1 MVITNMG
8 SGGLGSS
15 DRRKGSHAESAVA
28 RFDTGFLLVEVTRLM
43 RELFDARMR
52 PLGLTGSTRRVI
64 SYLAKDDGQTQVA
77 LARKLEISRVA
88 LGEAVDRLER
98 SGHVERRA
106 DPADRRKW
114 RVHLTARARDLLPTM
129 FAAADALQT
138 EYFRDV
144 SAHDL
149 AALQATLGRL
159 RARLLEM
166 KAETMDDEGAE

>member
-1 MVITNMG
+1 MG
-8 SGGLGSS
+8 SDDANAG
-15 DRRKGSHAESAVA
+15 RRRSGHSAERAVG
-28 RFDTGFLLVEVTRLM
+28 RFDTGFLLVEVTRPI

-52 PLGLTGSTRRVI
+52 PLGLTGSTRRVV
-64 SYLAKDDGQTQVA
+64 SYLAKEDGQTQVE

-98 SGHVERRA
+98 SGHVERRP

-114 RVHLTARARDLLPTM
+114 RVHLTGPARALLPTM

-138 EYFRDV
+138 EYSRDV
-144 SAHDL
+144 SPEDL
-149 AALQATLGRL
+149 ATLQTILGRL